1 MKWIELSV
9 RTPSEY
15 VEPLSQLFHRHG
27 EGGVAV
33 EQDGGYDP
41 DDGQTAPVD
50 DWATVLT
57 YLPQDSTAASRRN
70 QIDLGVRLVAHVAS
84 ISPLRER
91 VVEEDEWNTAWT
103 RHFNVLHIGQR
114 TVIVPSWREYKPRED
129 EAVISLDPGMAFGT
143 GHHPTTKMCLEQLER
158 LTTRG
163 ARVLDVGCG
172 SGILCIAASKYGADT
187 VLGLDRDPMAVK
199 VARSNLGANSIA
211 DATIEEGS
219 VPHAGASPRSFD
231 VVVANISATVISE
244 LAVPLV
250 AAVRPGGLVL
260 ASGILEEKMPGV
272 ARSLTSAGASIDESF
287 VEGDWVAMVASVP
300 R

>member
-1 MKWIELSV
+1 
-9 RTPSEY
+9 
-15 VEPLSQLFHRHG
+15 
-27 EGGVAV
+27 
-33 EQDGGYDP
+33 
-41 DDGQTAPVD
+41 
-50 DWATVLT
+50 
-57 YLPQDSTAASRRN
+57 
-70 QIDLGVRLVAHVAS
+70 
-84 ISPLRER
+84 
-91 VVEEDEWNTAWT
+91 
-103 RHFNVLHIGQR
+103 
-114 TVIVPSWREYKPRED
+114 
-129 EAVISLDPGMAFGT
+129 
-143 GHHPTTKMCLEQLER
+143 MCLEQLER

-272 ARSLTSAGASIDESF
+272 ARSLTAAGASIDESF